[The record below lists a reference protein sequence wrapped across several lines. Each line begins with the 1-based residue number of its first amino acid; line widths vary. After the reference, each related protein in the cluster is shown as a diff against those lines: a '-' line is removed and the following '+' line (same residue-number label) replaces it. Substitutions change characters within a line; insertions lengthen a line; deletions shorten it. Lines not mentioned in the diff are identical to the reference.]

1 MHLGTHPEVGRP
13 LEDMPE
19 AFREWPIGFASGL
32 YLARYRFEA
41 DQIVIVAIR
50 YSREAGYEWLRPR
63 NVRRRHPLNRPTAL
77 AIPGYSGILGVS
89 PNAASPHR
97 KLMTESPVLL
107 SVDARGV
114 ATVTLNRPEVGN
126 AYNAAMLDGL
136 IQGLTALAPDPA
148 VRCLVIRGAG
158 KHFQAGADIRWLGE
172 VADYPPAENYAAS
185 VATTKALQLLN
196 EFPKPTIAVV
206 HGACFGGGVGVV
218 CCVDVAFATPDS
230 QFGITE
236 IRVGVSPT
244 PISTHMV
251 NAIGLRQTRR
261 YALTGERFD
270 AHEAERIGLIHEV
283 VAADVMEAKLAS
295 VIDAVFLGSPTAI
308 AMTKSSFLG
317 ANDLLLDDRQISLLA
332 HEGWTQRHSP
342 EGHEGTLAFR
352 EKRKPSW
359 YKSAGTPT

>member
-1 MHLGTHPEVGRP
+1 
-13 LEDMPE
+13 
-19 AFREWPIGFASGL
+19 
-32 YLARYRFEA
+32 
-41 DQIVIVAIR
+41 
-50 YSREAGYEWLRPR
+50 
-63 NVRRRHPLNRPTAL
+63 
-77 AIPGYSGILGVS
+77 
-89 PNAASPHR
+89 
-97 KLMTESPVLL
+97 MTEPVVLL
-107 SVDARGV
+107 STDARGV

-126 AYNAAMLDGL
+126 AYNAAMLDAL
-136 IQGLTALAPDPA
+136 IQGLTDLAADPA

-172 VADYPPAENYAAS
+172 VAHYPPAENYAAS
-185 VATTKALQLLN
+185 IATTRAMQLLN
-196 EFPKPTIAVV
+196 EFPKPTIALV
-206 HGACFGGGVGVV
+206 HGACFGGGVGIV

-236 IRVGVSPT
+236 IRVGVAPT

-270 AHEAERIGLIHEV
+270 AKEAERIGLIHEV
-283 VAADVMEAKLAS
+283 VPDVEMEAKLAL
-295 VIDAVFLGSPTAI
+295 VVDAVFLGSPTAI

-317 ANDLLLDDRQISLLA
+317 ANGLMLDERQISMLA

-342 EGHEGTLAFR
+342 EGREGTTAFR

-359 YKSAGTPT
+359 YKPAHPNV